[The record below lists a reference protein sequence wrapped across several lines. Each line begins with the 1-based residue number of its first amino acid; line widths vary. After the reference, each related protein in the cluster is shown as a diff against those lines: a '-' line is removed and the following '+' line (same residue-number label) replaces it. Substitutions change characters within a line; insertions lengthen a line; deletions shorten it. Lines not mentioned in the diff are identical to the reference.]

1 MRIVLVRH
9 GQTAANTA
17 GALDTVCPGLPL
29 TAEGREQAERL
40 AARWESEVCGP
51 PDVIA
56 VSGLTRTRQTAAPL
70 AREYGLVPVVHPGIR
85 ELRSGDVEMASDV
98 CSQITYV
105 RTVLRWCA
113 GDLAA
118 RMPGG
123 ESGREALARSVG
135 AVHSIALGAR
145 AEHGP
150 GAVVVFVVHGGL
162 TRLLSTALADNLDE
176 TLVNMHFVGNRAPSS
191 WSGPRTSPPRR
202 PTTWWAGSTPSPGTT
217 GRWGSGPRSQRRDH
231 CPGPV
236 RRAGAGVVAVAARVP
251 DR

>member
-9 GQTAANTA
+9 GQTSANTA
-17 GALDTVCPGLPL
+17 GALDTVRPGVPL
-29 TAEGREQAERL
+29 TAEGRDQAERL

-51 PDVIA
+51 PDVIV
-56 VSGLTRTRQTAAPL
+56 VSGLARTRQTAAPL

-98 CSQITYV
+98 CSQMIYV

-123 ESGREALARSVG
+123 ESGREALARSLG
-135 AVHSIALGAR
+135 AVRTIALGAR

-150 GAVVVFVVHGGL
+150 GAVVVFVVHGAL

-176 TLVNMHFVGNRAPSS
+176 TLVNMHFVGNTGTIVMEWAPDFAPATADDLVGGLHALT
-191 WSGPRTSPPRR
+191 WNDR
-202 PTTWWAGSTPSPGTT
+202 PVG
-217 GRWGSGPRSQRRDH
+217 DYE
-231 CPGPV
+231 
-236 RRAGAGVVAVAARVP
+236 GAL
-251 DR
+251 